1 MLRLVV
7 LLMLLACV
15 ACFAAYAVTGRQQYR
30 TLGIRILKWTVAAGL
45 IFFGVL
51 IFERLIDPPR

>member
-1 MLRLVV
+1 MVRLVI
-7 LLMLLACV
+7 LLLLLACV
-15 ACFAAYAVTGRQQYR
+15 ACFGAYAVTGKPQYR
-30 TLGIRILKWTVAAGL
+30 TAGIRILKWTVAAGL